1 MGPYCWI
8 LKVSD
13 LFKIPHVL
21 INFLRINI
29 SMRETALNLIHQNGN
44 LKSKP
49 IILNSGIFQGVSLS
63 PVLFFCQSLTP
74 LSKELNYKFKQ
85 ELNIH

>member
-29 SMRETALNLIHQNGN
+29 SMRETALSLIHQNGN

-49 IILNSGIFQGVSLS
+49 IILNSGIFQGDSLS
-63 PVLFFCQSLTP
+63 PLLFFFANP
-74 LSKELNYKFKQ
+74 
-85 ELNIH
+85 